1 LIFTGRGGDIGEE
14 RRSAERGA
22 DGAYFQDDKS
32 AFLWIRTDAGR
43 RFFDV
48 GGNVRINGS
57 EKTPCGSFVKNNLW
71 NEVYEDALTKYKQLV
86 ELRLPVSS

>member
-71 NEVYEDALTKYKQLV
+71 NEGDGNGCFRDE
-86 ELRLPVSS
+86 